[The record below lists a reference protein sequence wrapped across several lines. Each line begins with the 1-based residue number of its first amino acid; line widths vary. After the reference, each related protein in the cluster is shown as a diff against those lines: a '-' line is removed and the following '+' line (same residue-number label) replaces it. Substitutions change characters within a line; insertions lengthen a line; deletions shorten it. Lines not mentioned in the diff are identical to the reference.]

1 SEDDESKQP
10 PKKRRMWMRPHL
22 RRHREQGCYE
32 NLMRELALQDA
43 ESYRSWIRMDTAMFK
58 ELLGKVRPL
67 IVKQDTA
74 FQQAIPAG
82 ERLAITLRY
91 LATGEL
97 PGGKTFVSTGYQFRR
112 THSTVSKIVLEV
124 RLAIYE
130 VLAPDFIKLPSTP
143 GEWKRVARGFEEL
156 WQFPH
161 CLGAL
166 DGKHVTI
173 CPPMGTGAM
182 YRNYKGTF
190 SIVLMALVDA
200 DLKFLYADVGRNG
213 RMNDSG
219 VWAATS
225 LRTRIDR
232 SSAGFPEPEQL
243 PNSSK
248 VAPYVIVGDEG
259 FGLKPYLMRP
269 FPAADLGDPD
279 TMFNY
284 RLSRA
289 RRIVENGFGILR
301 NRFQVYGA
309 PLRHK
314 PERAVKVVK
323 ATIALHN
330 FLRTRNTSRA
340 RYTPPDSLDVEDV
353 LTGTVRN
360 GTWRQGVNNEAVFP
374 LQRIGCKPSSDAK
387 AVRKVFREYF
397 WDEGQVSWQWKLLEE
412 WYV

>member
-1 SEDDESKQP
+1 MACCERQLALAGLVLLEALSSSEDDDLIQP

-22 RRHREQGCYE
+22 RKHREQGCYE
-32 NLMRELALQDA
+32 NLMRELALEDA
-43 ESYRSWIRMDTAMFK
+43 ESYRSWIRMDTATFE

-67 IVKQDTA
+67 IVKQDTP
-74 FQQAIPAG
+74 FRQAIPAG

-91 LATGEL
+91 LATGE
-97 PGGKTFVSTGYQFRR
+97 TFASTGFQFRR
-112 THSTVSKIVLEV
+112 GHNTVSKIVHEV
-124 RLAIYE
+124 CIAMYE

-143 GEWKRVARGFEEL
+143 GEWRQVARGFEEL

-166 DGKHVTI
+166 DGKHVAI
-173 CPPMGTGAM
+173 CPPLGTGAM

-225 LRTRIDR
+225 LRAHIDR
-232 SSAGFPEPEQL
+232 GSAGFPEPAQL

-248 VAPYVIVGDEG
+248 VAPFVIIGDEG
-259 FGLKPYLMRP
+259 FGLKPYLLRP
-269 FPAADLGDPD
+269 FPAAELKDPE

-284 RLSRA
+284 RLSRG
-289 RRIVENGFGILR
+289 RRIVENSFGILR
-301 NRFQVYGA
+301 NRFQVYGH
-309 PLRHK
+309 PLRQK
-314 PERAVKVVK
+314 PHRAVKVVK

-330 FLRTRNTSRA
+330 FLRTRNTSRG
-340 RYTPPDSLDVEDV
+340 RYTPPESLDVEDV
-353 LTGTVRN
+353 LTGK
-360 GTWRQGVNNEAVFP
+360 
-374 LQRIGCKPSSDAK
+374 CKM
-387 AVRKVFREYF
+387 
-397 WDEGQVSWQWKLLEE
+397 G
-412 WYV
+412 